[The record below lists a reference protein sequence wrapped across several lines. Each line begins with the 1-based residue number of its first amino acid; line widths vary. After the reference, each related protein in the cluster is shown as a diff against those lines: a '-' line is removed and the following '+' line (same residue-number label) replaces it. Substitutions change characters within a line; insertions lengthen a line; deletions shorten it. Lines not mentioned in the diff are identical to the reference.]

1 MRATRVV
8 LVLLALFA
16 TCGVAAAAEPEITR
30 LAWLAGCW
38 ASDGGEAGSGEQ
50 WTALAGETMLGMG
63 RTVRR
68 GKTVNSEF
76 MELRHLPDGRLAF
89 IAHPSGQPTAAFPV
103 LTLTDTSV
111 VFENLQ
117 HDFPQRVAYVRAGD
131 SKVRARIEGMRKG
144 ALRVIE
150 FPLTRVPCDA
160 PAGSAAD

>member
-1 MRATRVV
+1 MLA
-8 LVLLALFA
+8 VLLGACF
-16 TCGVAAAAEPEITR
+16 VAGASAAEPEITR
-30 LAWLAGCW
+30 LAWLSGCW
-38 ASDGGEAGSGEQ
+38 ASDGGEPGSGEQ
-50 WTALAGETMLGMG
+50 WSAIAGETMLGMG

-131 SKVRARIEGMRKG
+131 SKVRARIEGMRNGK
-144 ALRVIE
+144 LRVIE
-150 FPLTRVPCDA
+150 FPMTRVPCDH
-160 PAGSAAD
+160 PPTGAAE